1 MMRRVLRS
9 FGYVFNRTRW
19 NAQPTTSIEGLSC
32 AQETITVR
40 LPKGTYSGIGMY
52 SLNKL
57 KNTEID
63 ATFYIKDTVEGT
75 PLQAV
80 SALSSESF
88 EPGALHCYI
97 EGSNKWLFSRE
108 LFILNGSVVFIILP
122 TSPKKVLIGVDL
134 MRCSSKISK
143 VLKERVIPDIV
154 LSISKDGGTVVIT
167 DTWDLVVR
175 VAKTPERL
183 ITKDSIKDVL
193 LKHIDEIV

>member
-9 FGYVFNRTRW
+9 FGHVFNRTRW
-19 NAQPTTSIEGLSC
+19 NALPTTSIEGLSC
-32 AQETITVR
+32 AKETVTVR
-40 LPKGTYSGIGMY
+40 LPKGDYSGVGMY
-52 SLNKL
+52 LLNKL

-80 SALSSESF
+80 SALSSENF

-108 LFILNGSVVFIILP
+108 LFILNGFVVFIVLP
-122 TSPKKVLIGVDL
+122 TSPKKVLVGTDL

-143 VLKERVIPDIV
+143 VLKERIIPDVV
-154 LSISKDGGTVVIT
+154 LSIANNGGTVVIT
-167 DTWDLVVR
+167 DTYNLTVK
-175 VAKTPERL
+175 VAKEPEKPV
-183 ITKDSIKDVL
+183 TKDSIKDVL
-193 LKHIDEIV
+193 LKHIDEII